1 MVKLSQPFGGFLGSP
16 IFLFAQLSSGAEG
29 SDVQDIE
36 RVFNALSQLPAV
48 LQKIEIFWSTIV
60 HNAEFEG
67 HKTYFEKQMTSFI
80 FEWYWTFEPP
90 TQQN

>member
-1 MVKLSQPFGGFLGSP
+1 MVKLSQPFDGFLGSP

-48 LQKIEIFWSTIV
+48 LPKIEKFFDQKLSISRNSNTHSDTGLIPKNKIIV
-60 HNAEFEG
+60 
-67 HKTYFEKQMTSFI
+67 
-80 FEWYWTFEPP
+80 
-90 TQQN
+90 